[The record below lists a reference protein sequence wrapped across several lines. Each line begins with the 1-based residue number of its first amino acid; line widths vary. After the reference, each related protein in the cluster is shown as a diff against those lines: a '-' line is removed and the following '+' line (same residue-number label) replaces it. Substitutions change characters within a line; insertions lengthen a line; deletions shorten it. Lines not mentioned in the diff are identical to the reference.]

1 MTRAL
6 IVADS
11 GPAMAALTQALRRMP
26 DLEIVRY
33 ASGRNTIGPIAR
45 ASHLDLVLIDEM
57 HWPDDALARV
67 AEARRDAPDAAVVVL
82 AAEPDAG
89 WLADAL
95 RAGAA
100 AVLPA
105 SIDPATLELVLREVL
120 VTDPQVH
127 PGTSLAA

>member
-6 IVADS
+6 VIADS
-11 GPAMAALTQALRRMP
+11 GTAMAALTQSLRRMP

-33 ASGRNTIGPIAR
+33 ASGRHSIALIAR
-45 ASHLDLVLIDEM
+45 ASQPDLVLIDEM
-57 HWPDDALARV
+57 HWREAALARL
-67 AEARRDAPDAAVVVL
+67 AEARREAPGAAIVVL
-82 AAEPDAG
+82 AAERDAG

-100 AVLPA
+100 AVLPGGV
-105 SIDPATLELVLREVL
+105 DDATLELVLREVL

-127 PGTSLAA
+127 SGTSLAA

>member
-1 MTRAL
+1 MTRAM

-11 GPAMAALTQALRRMP
+11 GHAMAALTQALRRMP

-33 ASGRNTIGPIAR
+33 ASGHHTIAPLVR
-45 ASHLDLVLIDEM
+45 ASSPELVLIDEM
-57 HWPDDALARV
+57 HWSVDALARL
-67 AEARRDAPDAAVVVL
+67 AEARREAPGAAIVVL

-100 AVLPA
+100 AVLPGA
-105 SIDPATLELVLREVL
+105 VDPATLELVLREVL
-120 VTDPQVH
+120 VTQPQIH
-127 PGTSLAA
+127 PMTSQAA

>member
-11 GPAMAALTQALRRMP
+11 GPAMAELTQALRRMP
-26 DLEIVRY
+26 EVEIVRY
-33 ASGRNTIGPIAR
+33 ASGRSSITRIAR
-45 ASHLDLVLIDEM
+45 ASAPNLVLIDEM
-57 HWPDDALARV
+57 HWRDDALARI
-67 AEARRDAPDAAVVVL
+67 AEVRREAPGAAIVVL
-82 AAEPDAG
+82 AAGPDTG

-100 AVLPA
+100 AVLPGA
-105 SIDPATLELVLREVL
+105 VDAATLELVLREVL